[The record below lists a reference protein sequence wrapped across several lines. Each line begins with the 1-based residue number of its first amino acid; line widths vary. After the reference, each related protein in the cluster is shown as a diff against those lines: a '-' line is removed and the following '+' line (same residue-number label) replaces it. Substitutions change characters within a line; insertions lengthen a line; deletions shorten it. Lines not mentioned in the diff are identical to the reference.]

1 MAVEIMLLFSTI
13 ISLVLL
19 VLTGL
24 KLAGLVNISWVWVF
38 APIWLPFILLTGVML
53 IILTVVIT
61 KTIIERRRKNVRN
74 TRRRNQSRHHK

>member
-1 MAVEIMLLFSTI
+1 MAVVVVGLFSSMI
-13 ISLVLL
+13 ALFILVMIA
-19 VLTGL
+19 L
-24 KLAGLVNISWVWVF
+24 KLLGWLNISWVWVF
-38 APIWLPFILLTGVML
+38 APIWMPFIISTGVML